1 MKVPKVFHYVATYV
15 HAYKYCDT
23 HAHTCMHTCT
33 PAYTHAYMPT
43 MYTQTNTHIR
53 YTHTCAHTPYT
64 HIHTNARTHIHQH
77 ILITL
82 SFSMC
87 SKAYHSL
94 VQLLMEKEAS
104 RDMASK
110 EQAWHIFVEALECIS
125 QCNNVNNYIHTYI
138 HFVNI
143 EMCIV

>member
-1 MKVPKVFHYVATYV
+1 
-15 HAYKYCDT
+15 
-23 HAHTCMHTCT
+23 
-33 PAYTHAYMPT
+33 
-43 MYTQTNTHIR
+43 MYTRTNTVTHMH
-53 YTHTCAHTPYT
+53 THTCAHTLHIHTYIHTCIHAYHVRTHKLTHTYGMHTHT
-64 HIHTNARTHIHQH
+64 HIHHTHTYTHKCAHAPHTRIHQH

-143 EMCIV
+143 EMRIV